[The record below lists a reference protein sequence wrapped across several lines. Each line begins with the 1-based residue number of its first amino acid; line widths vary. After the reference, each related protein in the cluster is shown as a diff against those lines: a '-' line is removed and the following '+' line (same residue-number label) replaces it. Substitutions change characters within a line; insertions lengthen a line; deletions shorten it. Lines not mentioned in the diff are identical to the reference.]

1 MFDIKENLKKLPAC
15 PGVYMH
21 KDELGN
27 IIYVGKA
34 INLKNRVSQYFH
46 SKKGMSPKV
55 RSMVDNIAEFDYIT
69 VASEMEA
76 LILECN
82 LIKKHRPKYNVL
94 LRDDKTYP
102 YIKIT
107 GEEYPRIIKTRR
119 VARDGGKY
127 YGPYS
132 DAGAVN
138 RIIDLLNSAFSL
150 KRCSAVTFSDGFR
163 PCLNYHINQ
172 CRGICTGDVSAEEYE
187 NALKGAID
195 FLNGNTAMITS
206 ELKLKMS
213 EAAEEMRYEDAAEYR
228 DCLEDVKA
236 LSETQRVVLH
246 HDDEGDILIPA
257 KAGDA
262 IHMVMFSVRDGKL
275 VGREVF
281 NLDSDASEDEGDEA
295 VSSFIKQYYT
305 GATFIPKEI
314 ILRKIPEDKE
324 ILEKYL
330 TKLAGRNVK
339 ILCPE
344 RGEKKALVKLA
355 SKDVIE
361 LVKTLE
367 EKVATRE
374 ERRANLSKE
383 LGGILRA
390 MGEETSDG
398 SVVKDYR
405 VEAYDISNT
414 NGVDTVGAMVVFD
427 GLKPD
432 TSSYRKFKVRT
443 VDGQD
448 DYGSM
453 KEILSRRFLRLLD
466 GDDGFS
472 QIPDIILMDG
482 GKGHVSVALEVV
494 DATGLDIPVVG
505 MVKDDKHRTRALVY
519 RKYSEWEE
527 ISLRDKPLLFK
538 YTGTVQEEVH
548 RFAIEYH
555 SKLRGKNAVKSV
567 LDEIKGIGP
576 VRRNALLKKFGSIEE
591 IKRISKED
599 PNRLAELPEMD
610 KSAAESIK
618 TYFSE

>member
-150 KRCSAVTFSDGFR
+150 KRCSAVTFPDGFR

-206 ELKLKMS
+206 ELKRKMS

-519 RKYSEWEE
+519 RKNSEWEE